1 MLWETTF
8 QYYTNGEFQNT
19 RRLADESDSQRS
31 CPEDR
36 SLPRMS
42 HLLQKEPLV
51 FIFGPLAVHVC
62 LQSKSVAEGD
72 VALRKYHCM
81 ANVHFVLP
89 ASIRTV
95 YHGAPFTLRKTPDG
109 CRAHLQMNL
118 GAPKVQ
124 SFSQVH
130 TQSVPRLASPT
141 GLLPTHVFLIL
152 LLDCLPC
159 FMYYGVLIIWDF
171 FFFFHTKSG
180 VSHFITPVKLLK
192 FRLQKAT

>member
-109 CRAHLQMNL
+109 RRAHLQMNL

-141 GLLPTHVFLIL
+141 GLLPTHVFLPNPPAGL
-152 LLDCLPC
+152 SPM
-159 FMYYGVLIIWDF
+159 FYVLRSSHYLGLF
-171 FFFFHTKSG
+171 FFSFILSLEFHISL
-180 VSHFITPVKLLK
+180 H
-192 FRLQKAT
+192 Q